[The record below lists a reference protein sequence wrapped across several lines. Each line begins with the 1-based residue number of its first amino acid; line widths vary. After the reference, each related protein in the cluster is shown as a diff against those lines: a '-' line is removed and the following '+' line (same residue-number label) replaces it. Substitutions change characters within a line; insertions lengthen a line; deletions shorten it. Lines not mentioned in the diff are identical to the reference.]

1 MLKERITQL
10 SLPPFPHS
18 REQAL
23 DMLLR
28 EEYGY
33 LPPKPVSMSWEVL
46 ETTER
51 FCAGKAP
58 LTKVQLN
65 CVMPEGGVFS
75 FPVYCMIPA
84 DGKKHPAFV
93 HLNFRTSLP
102 DMYQPS
108 EELCDNGYAVFTFC
122 YNDVTRDNGDFSDG
136 LAGMLYPSGE
146 RTSDTDCGKIAMW
159 AWASHRVMDYVCT
172 LSEIDHS
179 RVSVIG
185 HSRLG
190 KTALLAGATDERF
203 FCAIS
208 NDSGCSGAAITR
220 DKRGERVKDIVD
232 RFPFWFCKN
241 YYKYSERESEM
252 PFDQHWLIALM
263 APRYAYVC
271 SAEKDIWADP
281 VSEHLAC
288 VAAGEVY
295 GEGGF
300 VTPDREPEV
309 GDRFHEGR
317 IGYHLRPGLHF
328 LGREDW
334 LNYMAFLGRKL

>member
-1 MLKERITQL
+1 MLKERID
-10 SLPPFPHS
+10 SLGLPDFPATKAA
-18 REQAL
+18 AL
-23 DMLLR
+23 DMLLH

-33 LPPKPVSMSWEVL
+33 LPPAPISMSWEVL
-46 ETTER
+46 ETTPR

-65 CVMPEGGVFS
+65 CVLDEGKVFS

-84 DGKKHPAFV
+84 DGKKHPAFL
-93 HLNFRTSLP
+93 HLNFRTALP
-102 DMYQPS
+102 DTYQPS
-108 EELCDNGYAVFTFC
+108 EELCDNGYAVFTVC
-122 YNDVTRDNGDFSDG
+122 YNDITRDNNDFESG
-136 LAGMLYPSGE
+136 LAGILYENGQ
-146 RTSDTDCGKIAMW
+146 RKKDTDCGKIAMW
-159 AWASHRVMDYVCT
+159 AWGAHRVMDYICT
-172 LSEIDHS
+172 LPEIEHS
-179 RVSVIG
+179 RVTVVG

-203 FCAIS
+203 FCSVS

-220 DKRGERVKDIVD
+220 EKQGERVKDIVD

-252 PFDQHWLIALM
+252 PFDQHWLIGCI

-271 SAEKDIWADP
+271 SAEEDLWADP

-288 VAAGEVY
+288 YAAGAVY

-300 VTPDREPEV
+300 VTPDRAPQV
-309 GDRFHEGR
+309 GDIFHGGR
-317 IGYHLRPGLHF
+317 IGYHLRRGMHF
-328 LGREDW
+328 LSREDW
-334 LNYMAFLGRKL
+334 LNYMRFLEGKL